1 MITTPPPVIR
11 AGRHLKRM
19 TSIGVFT
26 GVLVTLKP
34 GTGSAACHINASIT
48 FQKHGT
54 YLESRRPMLAQRLR
68 RHITTKDH
76 LVRSL
81 RVMSSSFGSVCAIV
95 HRLINRLPS
104 QSYCRYSFTPQSW
117 ILPSEYTKF
126 MRDYYQEREKDESCL
141 FIAKPADLSRG
152 RSVSVIFVVLRLF
165 KVPQGNL
172 FGAGAI

>member
-1 MITTPPPVIR
+1 
-11 AGRHLKRM
+11 M
-19 TSIGVFT
+19 TSIGAFT

-34 GTGSAACHINASIT
+34 GTGSAAYRINASIT
-48 FQKHGT
+48 FQTHGIH
-54 YLESRRPMLAQRLR
+54 LESRRPMLAQRLR

-81 RVMSSSFGSVCAIV
+81 RVMSSSFGSVCAFV

-104 QSYCRYSFTPQSW
+104 QNHYRYSFTPQSW

-152 RSVSVIFVVLRLF
+152 RSVYDIFVLLRPYR
-165 KVPQGNL
+165 VSQGNL